1 MCGWKNISA
10 AATTANTCK
19 PSVLALLLLVLA
31 LLLVL
36 VLAILKNRGRGR
48 GRERG
53 GFCQNDA
60 AAGTLSCDA
69 LVACS
74 TKVSI
79 TLGGWLRRRGV
90 ASTLCDGGVAAT
102 RFIFNS
108 HQRRHLSIRFSE
120 TFFCQC
126 HPNRPPFTSLLPS
139 SSSSSSS
146 FSPSSK
152 FEDEDE
158 DENEEDFAKT
168 A

>member
-60 AAGTLSCDA
+60 AAGTRSCDA

-108 HQRRHLSIRFSE
+108 HQRRHLSILFLKLNFLPVPSQSSPDYIPLALLLLVLVLV
-120 TFFCQC
+120 FAILK
-126 HPNRPPFTSLLPS
+126 NRGRGRG
-139 SSSSSSS
+139 
-146 FSPSSK
+146 
-152 FEDEDE
+152 
-158 DENEEDFAKT
+158 
-168 A
+168 